1 MRIMVVDDEPLARA
15 RLRTLI
21 DALPDYDCVAEA
33 SDGSQALQQLDA
45 SRPDIVLMDVRMPQM
60 DGLEAAR
67 HLAEG
72 ETPPAVIFTTAYDEH
87 ALAAF
92 DARGS
97 GYLLKPVRR
106 DKLLAALQAVRKPNR
121 AQRDEEASSEA
132 EQANGARSHLCA
144 MVGNSTVLIPVE
156 QVLFFRAEHK
166 YVTLR
171 HSGGETLLEESLKK
185 LGEEFGERFLRIH
198 RNALVAVERISGM
211 EKTGDGRHLICLRD
225 CDEKLEISRRHL
237 PSVRRLMKRR
247 GAPAGA

>member
-1 MRIMVVDDEPLARA
+1 MRILVVDDEPLARA

-33 SDGSQALQQLDA
+33 GDGGEALQQLDT
-45 SRPDIVLMDVRMPQM
+45 SLPDIVLMDVRMPQM
-60 DGLEAAR
+60 GGLEAAR
-67 HLAEG
+67 HIAER

-106 DKLLAALQAVRKPNR
+106 DKLLAALQAARKPNR
-121 AQRDEEASSEA
+121 AQRDDEQPIEEPSD
-132 EQANGARSHLCA
+132 GARSHLCA

-156 QVLFFRAEHK
+156 EVLFFRAEHK

-171 HSGGETLLEESLKK
+171 HSSGETLLEESLKK

-198 RNALVAVERISGM
+198 RNALVAVGRISGM

-237 PSVRRLMKRR
+237 PGVRRLMKRR
-247 GAPAGA
+247 GAPAGG